1 MKKRVSVL
9 LFTALFLVSTVFMA
23 CSNGTSGAAENNYSA
38 NSVGQGQVMGYVLDN
53 RGSPVEGATVTLGT
67 KQVKTNSGGEF
78 VIENVAV
85 NDLTAAGLTA
95 TAVTK
100 TNFFL
105 TATKKDKD
113 GKDLYLPAK
122 SPAIYVTYAEK
133 ETAASDAYIKEL
145 NALVS
150 EYSALL
156 KAYASALQ
164 AGGAMNTDINV
175 SAITDTAEMTNT
187 KTTYSDAD
195 VVFKV
200 IADAI
205 TSLKDKINNRQFT
218 KDFYSDFAEFT
229 MIPLDASFAGT
240 VKLNLT
246 AKTKNTTIIS
256 EKTYIPTSAPV
267 VHATYKPTA
276 GNAANYH
283 WDATVDE
290 TGRFKFEGLPSGV
303 DVYFSID
310 SFIEN
315 VSGTD
320 YVFSSESSELMIE
333 NSSAAGV
340 FEVVAT
346 TPTATPTK
354 VSMDTINGQKSAVFM
369 LYAQNDKIWITD
381 TSVKDSTGE
390 KLLDTKAPITF
401 KFNKPMIKVN
411 IEKASATATTTG
423 IKDIDDKNATLT
435 LSTDKK
441 TATFTPNDGN
451 WTITSDV
458 EFKITGE
465 AEDGATT
472 ILNPTFKAYFDK
484 DIWIGLDTAAVKSF
498 DDVDGLLALNAPIVL
513 TFSKEMT
520 DFVEVA
526 VKYETTTA
534 NTYLPVSN
542 IYTKEWSEDHK
553 TLTIKPDT
561 YWVIPNGNLLVASVT
576 KAKAADGTDNPKY
589 WKTGVIENTANN
601 VTTTYGLGVYFN
613 NYIDV
618 IVDNTSTATQE
629 AFTIKFS
636 KELKSFDEK
645 TDLTIQY
652 WDTTLTTPAYTS
664 YNYYDYTAV
673 LGDWTEEVE
682 VPKTNEDGTPST
694 ETEKKQI
701 PHKNSMITVTAKE
714 SVFEKE
720 GKYKIYF
727 TNLEAFDGS
736 TQIREKGNYKT
747 LITSSAPYETE
758 FAFDGF
764 VLKPVSIDVIDTLP
778 ATAVE
783 SRAIEVVTTAQYLKF
798 KFTKPISKATIKAG
812 SSTTTLENAINYID
826 SADPTIVYV
835 ALAGVDAVDGNLVV
849 SLANNVTAVDG
860 TNFSTEP
867 SSTDYEKWLG
877 YEPKFRIYAALTL
890 EGTSLIKAKETAS
903 GIITTTNKDKVKI
916 NYEKADPIAPCGDI
930 TFTFSEKPDT
940 VDWTLYAY
948 DSTDANGII
957 DAKLVDKG
965 TVTATDKTVT
975 IHSNKLLPNTA
986 KAVATGNN
994 KFGALTSYYIDLSA
1008 SKGGVSVFNTTN
1020 KYFPSQ
1026 TTGSFEKDAIDA
1038 LIYKAD
1044 ASRTPAATTLKCG
1057 TLEIK
1062 VKPIVLEKTNL
1073 IKGNNASDY
1082 EKIDSLPSKTDVT
1095 FEFDTA
1101 LTGYKAIYTLY
1112 GLKKVDTDTAPTD
1125 NVILA
1130 ENQEATIAGNKVT
1143 IPGTKLVSKKSVGD
1157 LAKYYIELNLATA
1170 ADLKDEDTVLLYSTT
1185 STNCG
1190 IKDDSFEKAVHAG
1203 ATNIFD
1209 APPAANAN
1217 PYENTNKNKG
1227 AFIVEVAEPD
1237 ILEETILVKATP
1249 FSLSDTLYEALDG
1262 SKVEYAVPA
1271 KSEITFTLS
1280 DDVDLTGCTA
1290 KYELFDLAA
1299 NDGTNDPQL
1308 ISSGNATITGQT
1320 IKVQDNLM
1328 VSGNPKVTGKTFHVA
1343 TANTTGISTY
1353 YLKLE
1358 VAKADKTVIF
1368 SSDTKNWWTA
1378 ANEKD
1383 KDRKAFET
1391 ELAKL
1396 TTNGYFKISVA
1407 PLAIDG
1413 LSFIEE
1419 NTDTFEN
1426 SILSAGKKTYKP
1438 QEGIA
1443 PKSNVTI
1450 TFNSQIPAGAKYY
1463 WTLKDS
1469 ATATSNIDESPNKTY
1484 QTLTAA
1490 SNTITIQSNKMVA
1503 STTGVNEY
1511 FIGLI
1516 VMNGEDKLFDTANA
1530 WFGAGSDFEDAVKA
1544 DAFDLNNDVIKV
1556 KVLQTQ
1562 IVRKEIK
1569 GVKSVTTRDDN
1580 VVQDGVDGFQKS
1592 FKSPIKLQFSYP
1604 VTGYKAVLYSTGKLY
1619 NDGFGNTHSITDI
1632 TDTTNKPEV
1641 KYEKFVEESAEYI
1654 YASTYAIDTTNPKI
1668 MTITPSS
1675 FFDIAKTINIAVFD
1689 DEGKYLYDLKDDA
1702 ASPAVVVYHTL
1713 QATNST
1719 DPAYDADAEKIRA
1732 KEIFASTTA
1741 TALTVTNDA
1750 KVGDGNTAIFSI
1762 PTTLGTKSDALPTL
1776 KLYIKNDGDKD
1787 FAVAT
1792 ASTATSYDAET
1803 NTTKNDVVLS
1813 RENTILGRITNTYIS
1828 TILGAKAFGIRG
1840 RTVDVLLTEENDGV
1854 FKAYKATLTDK
1865 SEPEKLAII
1874 DPSSIDPNDPSA
1886 TTWATDA
1893 TYATTAL
1900 TGWTGTVPTVKST
1913 GTAGTLTLTG
1923 VTDLST
1929 TPAGAITESKFSFKF
1944 VINGNSSPAK
1954 QIVKSVS
1961 GTLPT
1966 PKTNTA
1972 TTPVS
1977 STATVTAEFNADSDE
1992 VTLNVDGK
2000 FFKGDEIKV
2009 TVTDAS
2015 GKSKDFTF
2023 TISD

>member
-451 WTITSDV
+451 WTITGDV

-526 VKYETTTA
+526 ISYEKTPANGNTA
-534 NTYLPVSN
+534 AVYENVPN
-542 IYTKEWSEDHK
+542 IYTKEWSEDYK

-561 YWVIPNGNLLVASVT
+561 YWVIPKGNLLIASVT
-576 KAKAADGTDNPKY
+576 KAKAADGTETPKY
-589 WKTGVIENTANN
+589 WKTGVIETTSNN
-601 VTTTYGLGVYFN
+601 VTTQHGLGMYFN

-618 IVDNTSTATQE
+618 IVEDASTATQE

-636 KELKSFDEK
+636 KELKAFDEK
-645 TDLTIQY
+645 TDLTIKY
-652 WDTTLTTPAYTS
+652 IAGGTATAPAYAA

-673 LGDWTEEVE
+673 LGDYDEEVE
-682 VPKTNEDGTPST
+682 KTTTAEDGST
-694 ETEKKQI
+694 STTTDKVT
-701 PHKNSMITVTAKE
+701 HKNSMITVTAKD

-720 GKYKIYF
+720 GKYQIYF
-727 TNLEAFDGS
+727 TNLEALDGS
-736 TQIREKGNYKT
+736 KQIREKGNYKT
-747 LITSSAPYETE
+747 LITSTVPYETE
-758 FAFDGF
+758 FAYDGF

-778 ATAVE
+778 STAVE
-783 SRAIEVVTTAQYLKF
+783 SRAIQVVTTAQYLKI
-798 KFTKPISKATIKAG
+798 KFTKPISKATITAGDSLTNAAKA
-812 SSTTTLENAINYID
+812 TNYID
-826 SADPTIVYV
+826 SADPSIVYV
-835 ALAGVDAVDGNLVV
+835 SLVGVNAVDGNLVV

-860 TNFSTEP
+860 DAITSEP

-890 EGTSLIKAKETAS
+890 EGTSLIKVKETAS
-903 GIITTTNKDKVKI
+903 GIIDTKSTDKVKAM
-916 NYEKADPIAPCGDI
+916 YEVADPIAPCEDI

-940 VDWTLYAY
+940 VDWTLYAF
-948 DSTDANGII
+948 DKTTAGKIE
-957 DAKLVDKG
+957 AKLVDKG
-965 TVTATDKTVT
+965 TVTATDKKVT
-975 IHSNKLLPNTA
+975 IHSDKLLPNTE

-1026 TTGSFEKDAIDA
+1026 TAGTFEKEAIDT

-1044 ASRTPAATTLKCG
+1044 ASRTAAATTLKCG

-1062 VKPIVLEKTNL
+1062 VKPIILEKTNL

-1130 ENQEATIAGNKVT
+1130 EEQEATIVGNKVT
-1143 IPGTKLVSKKSVGD
+1143 IPGTLLVSKKSVGD
-1157 LAKYYIELNLATA
+1157 IANYYIELNIATA
-1170 ADLKDEDTVLLYSTT
+1170 KDLKNEDTVILYSTT

-1237 ILEETILVKATP
+1237 ILEETKLIKATP

-1262 SKVEYAVPA
+1262 SKIEYTVPA
-1271 KSEITFTLS
+1271 KSAIEFTLN
-1280 DDVDLTGCTA
+1280 DDVDLTGATA

-1308 ISSGNATITGQT
+1308 ITSGNADIVGQV
-1320 IKVQDNLM
+1320 IKVQSNLM
-1328 VSGNPKVTGKTFHVA
+1328 VSGNPKVTGKTFNVA
-1343 TANTTGISTY
+1343 TSNTTGISTY

-1358 VAKADKTVIF
+1358 VANADKTVIF

-1391 ELAKL
+1391 QLAKL

-1407 PLAIDG
+1407 PLAIEG
-1413 LSFIEE
+1413 LNYVEEKKDSF
-1419 NTDTFEN
+1419 DN
-1426 SILSAGKKTYKP
+1426 SVLTTGKKTYTEKKLD
-1438 QEGIA
+1438 
-1443 PKSNVTI
+1443 PKAAVEI
-1450 TFNSQIPAGAKYY
+1450 TFNTEIPVGAKYS
-1463 WTLKDS
+1463 WAIKDS
-1469 ATATSNIDESPNKTY
+1469 TSNTVEPIDKTATAIAVT
-1484 QTLTAA
+1484 TATKKI
-1490 SNTITIQSNKMVA
+1490 SIQSNKMVA
-1503 STTGVNEY
+1503 KTDKAQDYYIDLT
-1511 FIGLI
+1511 I
-1516 VMNGEDKLFDTANA
+1516 MNGEDKLFGTDNA
-1530 WFGAGSDFEDAVKA
+1530 YFGSVNDFEKD
-1544 DAFDLNNDVIKV
+1544 IKTKTLITTKSTTDDQLL
-1556 KVLQTQ
+1556 KVTVAQT
-1562 IVRKEIK
+1562 EIITK
-1569 GVKSVTTRDDN
+1569 KVDNVESVTTKDDTDN
-1580 VVQDGVDGFQKS
+1580 FKKS
-1592 FKSPIKLQFSYP
+1592 YKSPIVIQFSHP
-1604 VTGYKAVLYSTGKLY
+1604 VTGYKAVLYSTSKLY
-1619 NDGFGNTHSITDI
+1619 ADKTDPKSLTTLTEADPNTSTPA
-1632 TDTTNKPEV
+1632 T
-1641 KYEKFVEESAEYI
+1641 KYADFIKDSAEFI
-1654 YASTYAIDTTNPKI
+1654 YASTATIADKV
-1668 MTITPSS
+1668 MTITP
-1675 FFDIAKTINIAVFD
+1675 AGYYGLNKTINIAFFNDDGDYVKVPTDLSDYTTNPPTFD
-1689 DEGKYLYDLKDDA
+1689 YRTYTTA
-1702 ASPAVVVYHTL
+1702 NV
-1713 QATNST
+1713 
-1719 DPAYDADAEKIRA
+1719 DADLT
-1732 KEIFASTTA
+1732 KEIVADA
-1741 TALTVTNDA
+1741 NDLTVVTPTT
-1750 KVGDGNTAIFSI
+1750 KIGDNQNVVFSI
-1762 PTTLGTKSDALPTL
+1762 PTDLSALSDNLATY
-1776 KLYIKNDGDKD
+1776 KLYVKN
-1787 FAVAT
+1787 AE
-1792 ASTATSYDAET
+1792 STAYNEVTSTAGGYDSTTT
-1803 NTTKNDVVLS
+1803 NSLLGKDEYDEENNVIKGNYIS
-1813 RENTILGRITNTYIS
+1813 RENNILGRADTSYIS
-1828 TILGAKAFGIRG
+1828 YGLAAQAFGIRKG
-1840 RTVDVLLTEENDGV
+1840 GKVEVLLIKEQDSNIT
-1854 FKAYKATLTDK
+1854 AYKATLADAFGTKNLTATDVTT
-1865 SEPEKLAII
+1865 
-1874 DPSSIDPNDPSA
+1874 DPVITITTTGAAATINSSSNKITITGVQSLDPND
-1886 TTWATDA
+1886 
-1893 TYATTAL
+1893 TAHS
-1900 TGWTGTVPTVKST
+1900 G
-1913 GTAGTLTLTG
+1913 A
-1923 VTDLST
+1923 VTNV
-1929 TPAGAITESKFSFKF
+1929 ITESEFAFK
-1944 VINGNSSPAK
+1944 VNLSGEYLKRVNPTLSKKQTNQPA
-1954 QIVKSVS
+1954 
-1961 GTLPT
+1961 T
-1966 PKTNTA
+1966 PADAKTSA
-1972 TTPVS
+1972 
-1977 STATVTAEFNADSDE
+1977 A
-1992 VTLNVDGK
+1992 
-2000 FFKGDEIKV
+2000 
-2009 TVTDAS
+2009 
-2015 GKSKDFTF
+2015 TF
-2023 TISD
+2023 TVNYDTNAVDAIVQITKGQFFMGDQITIEILDTNDNKSTFVFTVE

>member
-9 LFTALFLVSTVFMA
+9 LFTALFLASTVFMA
-23 CSNGTSGAAENNYSA
+23 CSNGTSGAAESNYSA
-38 NSVGQGQVMGYVLDN
+38 NSAGQGYVMGYVLDN

-85 NDLTAAGLTA
+85 NDLVAAGLTTA
-95 TAVTK
+95 TSKVSK

-122 SPAIYVTYAEK
+122 SAAIYVTYAEA
-133 ETAASDAYIKEL
+133 ESAASDAYITEL
-145 NALVS
+145 NALVA
-150 EYSALL
+150 EYSAIL
-156 KAYASALQ
+156 KAYADALKN
-164 AGGAMNTDINV
+164 GAASTDV
-175 SAITDTAEMTNT
+175 TITGQTTDVVTTT
-187 KTTYSDAD
+187 TTSKTTDAD
-195 VVFKV
+195 GVFKV
-200 IADAI
+200 LADAI
-205 TSLKDKINNRQFT
+205 ASLKDKINNREFT

-229 MIPLDASFAGT
+229 MIPLDASFAGS

-276 GNAANYH
+276 ANAANYH

-303 DVYFSID
+303 NVYFSID

-346 TPTATPTK
+346 TPTATPSA

-451 WTITSDV
+451 WTITGDV

-484 DIWIGLDTAAVKSF
+484 DIWIGLDTADVKSF

-526 VKYETTTA
+526 ISYEKTPANGNTA
-534 NTYLPVSN
+534 AVYENVSN

-561 YWVIPNGNLLVASVT
+561 YWVIPKGNLLIASVT
-576 KAKAADGTDNPKY
+576 KAKAADGTETPKY
-589 WKTGVIENTANN
+589 WKTGVIETTSGN
-601 VTTTYGLGVYFN
+601 TTTQHGLAVYFN

-618 IVDNTSTATQE
+618 IVADASTATQE

-636 KELKSFDEK
+636 KELKAFDEK

-652 WDTTLTTPAYTS
+652 IAGGTASSPSYAA

-673 LGDWTEEVE
+673 LGDWTEQVE
-682 VPKTNEDGTPST
+682 KTVTAEDGTPST
-694 ETEKKQI
+694 TTDTVT
-701 PHKNSMITVTAKE
+701 HKNSMITVTAKE

-812 SSTTTLENAINYID
+812 DSLTNAVKATNYID

-835 ALAGVDAVDGNLVV
+835 SLVGVNAVEGDLVV

-860 TNFSTEP
+860 DVISTEP
-867 SSTDYEKWLG
+867 TATDYEKWLG

-916 NYEKADPIAPCGDI
+916 NYEVADPIAPCGDI

-948 DSTDANGII
+948 DKTTNGKIE
-957 DAKLVDKG
+957 AKLVDKG

-975 IHSNKLLPNTA
+975 IHSNKLLPNTD
-986 KAVATGNN
+986 KADVADS
-994 KFGALTSYYIDLSA
+994 KFGDLTRYFIDLSA

-1026 TTGSFEKDAIDA
+1026 TAGTFEKDAIDT

-1044 ASRTPAATTLKCG
+1044 ASRATPATTLKCG

-1062 VKPIVLEKTNL
+1062 VKPIVLAKTNL
-1073 IKGNNASDY
+1073 IEGANKSEY
-1082 EKIDSLPSKTDVT
+1082 KKIDALASGTNVT
-1095 FEFDTA
+1095 FEFDTD
-1101 LTGYKAIYTLY
+1101 LTGYKVIYNLY
-1112 GLKKVDTDTAPTD
+1112 GLKPENLEKATPVAADY
-1125 NVILA
+1125 VILT
-1130 ENQEATIAGNKVT
+1130 ENAVVTPAAKVVT
-1143 IPGTKLVSKKSVGD
+1143 IPGTKLISKKAVGD
-1157 LAKYYIELNLATA
+1157 LAYYFIELNIATA
-1170 ADLKDEDTVLLYSTT
+1170 EDLTDEDTVKLYTTT
-1185 STNCG
+1185 STKIGTKTN
-1190 IKDDSFEKAVHAG
+1190 SFEADAKGLGIFENPPVSP
-1203 ATNIFD
+1203 ATVTAHN
-1209 APPAANAN
+1209 
-1217 PYENTNKNKG
+1217 NKG
-1227 AFIVEVAEPD
+1227 SFIVEVAEPD

-1328 VSGNPKVTGKTFHVA
+1328 VSGNPKVTGKTFNVA
-1343 TANTTGISTY
+1343 TSNTTGISTY

-1407 PLAIDG
+1407 PLAVEG
-1413 LSFIEE
+1413 LNYVEEKKDSF
-1419 NTDTFEN
+1419 DN
-1426 SILSAGKKTYKP
+1426 SVLTTGKKTYTEKKLD
-1438 QEGIA
+1438 
-1443 PKSNVTI
+1443 PKAAVEI
-1450 TFNSQIPAGAKYY
+1450 TFNTEIPVGAKYS
-1463 WTLKDS
+1463 WAIKDS
-1469 ATATSNIDESPNKTY
+1469 TSNTVEPIDKTATAIAVT
-1484 QTLTAA
+1484 TATKKI
-1490 SNTITIQSNKMVA
+1490 SIQSNKMVA
-1503 STTGVNEY
+1503 KTDKAQDYYIDLT
-1511 FIGLI
+1511 I
-1516 VMNGEDKLFDTANA
+1516 MNGEDKLFGTDNA
-1530 WFGAGSDFEDAVKA
+1530 YFGSVNDFEKD
-1544 DAFDLNNDVIKV
+1544 IKTKTLITTKSTTDDQLL
-1556 KVLQTQ
+1556 KVTVAQT
-1562 IVRKEIK
+1562 EIITK
-1569 GVKSVTTRDDN
+1569 KVDNVESVTTKDDTDN
-1580 VVQDGVDGFQKS
+1580 FKKS
-1592 FKSPIKLQFSYP
+1592 YKSPIVIQFSHP
-1604 VTGYKAVLYSTGKLY
+1604 VTGYKAVLYSTSKLY
-1619 NDGFGNTHSITDI
+1619 TDKTDPKSLTTLTEADPNTSTPA
-1632 TDTTNKPEV
+1632 T
-1641 KYEKFVEESAEYI
+1641 KYADFIKDSAEFI
-1654 YASTYAIDTTNPKI
+1654 YASTATIADKV
-1668 MTITPSS
+1668 MTITP
-1675 FFDIAKTINIAVFD
+1675 AGYYGLNKTINIAFFNDDGDYVKVPTDLSDYTTNPPTFD
-1689 DEGKYLYDLKDDA
+1689 YRTYTTA
-1702 ASPAVVVYHTL
+1702 NV
-1713 QATNST
+1713 
-1719 DPAYDADAEKIRA
+1719 DADLT
-1732 KEIFASTTA
+1732 KEIVADA
-1741 TALTVTNDA
+1741 NDLTVVTPTT
-1750 KVGDGNTAIFSI
+1750 KIGDNQNVVFSI
-1762 PTTLGTKSDALPTL
+1762 PTDLSALSDKLATY
-1776 KLYIKNDGDKD
+1776 KLYVKN
-1787 FAVAT
+1787 AE
-1792 ASTATSYDAET
+1792 STAYNEVTSTAGGYDSVTT
-1803 NTTKNDVVLS
+1803 NSLLGKDEYDEENNVIKGNYIS
-1813 RENTILGRITNTYIS
+1813 RENNILGRADTSYIS
-1828 TILGAKAFGIRG
+1828 YGLAAQAFGIRKG
-1840 RTVDVLLTEENDGV
+1840 GKVEVLLIKEQDSNIT
-1854 FKAYKATLTDK
+1854 AYKATLADAFGTKNLTATDVTT
-1865 SEPEKLAII
+1865 
-1874 DPSSIDPNDPSA
+1874 DPVITITTTGAAATINSSSNKITITGVQSLDPND
-1886 TTWATDA
+1886 
-1893 TYATTAL
+1893 TAHS
-1900 TGWTGTVPTVKST
+1900 G
-1913 GTAGTLTLTG
+1913 A
-1923 VTDLST
+1923 VTNV
-1929 TPAGAITESKFSFKF
+1929 ITESEFAFK
-1944 VINGNSSPAK
+1944 VNLSGEYLKRVNPTLSKKQTNQPA
-1954 QIVKSVS
+1954 
-1961 GTLPT
+1961 T
-1966 PKTNTA
+1966 PADAKTSA
-1972 TTPVS
+1972 
-1977 STATVTAEFNADSDE
+1977 A
-1992 VTLNVDGK
+1992 
-2000 FFKGDEIKV
+2000 
-2009 TVTDAS
+2009 
-2015 GKSKDFTF
+2015 TF
-2023 TISD
+2023 TVNYDANAVDAIVQITKGQFFMGDQITIEILDTNDNKSTFVFTVE